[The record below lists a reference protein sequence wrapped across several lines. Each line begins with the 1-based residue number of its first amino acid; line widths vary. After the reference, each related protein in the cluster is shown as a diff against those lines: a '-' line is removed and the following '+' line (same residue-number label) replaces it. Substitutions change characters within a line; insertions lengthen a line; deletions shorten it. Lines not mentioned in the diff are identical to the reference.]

1 MVDRRRPV
9 SRFSDIVISIIL
21 SEAGA
26 LQLLAA
32 SRRRNDGLPGSMC
45 PFLLSMIVADA
56 RGGIEFVDVSG
67 RHCLAM
73 PDRFIQYLASDGAR
87 QGIIKTSGHDHRPII
102 HVRKLAT

>member
-56 RGGIEFVDVSG
+56 RGGIEFVHLRGGIALQCQIGSSSIPP
-67 RHCLAM
+67 AT
-73 PDRFIQYLASDGAR
+73 ASAKVLLTPLGTTIG
-87 QGIIKTSGHDHRPII
+87 QSYM
-102 HVRKLAT
+102 